1 MLVKSVRYS
10 TLYSRESDLSNYKKE
25 TPTRWTFLLL
35 ASLALS
41 LGGVAVSAQDNP
53 DFTYLHPPGME
64 LPQASF
70 GLGVVIEPGFRVAY
84 LTGQTGPNDDGSYS
98 EDFETQARNAL
109 ESVEALLADAGMT
122 WTDVV
127 NINVYLTDTADLPVW
142 GRVRN
147 EVIGDSRPAG
157 TGVIV
162 SALAAPDARV
172 EVKIVAAQK
181 VD

>member
-1 MLVKSVRYS
+1 MLS
-10 TLYSRESDLSNYKKE
+10 
-25 TPTRWTFLLL
+25 F
-35 ASLALS
+35 ALS
-41 LGGVAVSAQDNP
+41 LCATTARGQDNS

-84 LTGQTGPNDDGSYS
+84 LTGQTGPDADGTYS

-109 ESVEALLADAGMT
+109 ASVEALLADANMG
-122 WTDVV
+122 WKDVV
-127 NINVYLTDTADLPVW
+127 NINVYLTDTADLPIW
-142 GRVRN
+142 GMVRN
-147 EVIGDSRPAG
+147 EVIGTSRPAG